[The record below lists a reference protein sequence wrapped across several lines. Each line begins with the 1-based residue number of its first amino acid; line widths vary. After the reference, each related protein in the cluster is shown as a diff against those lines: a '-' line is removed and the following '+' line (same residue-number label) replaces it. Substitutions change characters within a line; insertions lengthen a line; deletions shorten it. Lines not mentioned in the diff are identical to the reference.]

1 MTLICPKC
9 NQPFAAKYDPFKGGI
24 YNYATCGCNCT
35 IYEIFDLECNQI
47 TLGQILN
54 ATIVPMAI
62 GPGDSN

>member
-9 NQPFAAKYDPFKGGI
+9 NQPFTAKYDHFKRGI

-35 IYEIFDLECNQI
+35 IDEIFDLECNQI

-54 ATIVPMAI
+54 ATIVPMTI
-62 GPGDSN
+62 GPVASN